1 MYFCALLKFSAMKN
15 VAILM
20 AAGKGSRMGSE
31 VPKQFV
37 EINGRMLMEYSLQ
50 TFQDHPRIDEIVVV
64 LPPDYIEIEGVLS
77 YLFQYYPK
85 VVQVVAGGSE
95 RFQSSWAAIQWFVE
109 RREDNLLLH
118 DAARP
123 GVTNKIIDD
132 LLNTLEHEQAAV
144 TALPATDTILR
155 ATDGRLTEA
164 LNRSELFYAQ
174 TPQAFRAGLLYDCF
188 LELFEQEDFV
198 PTDESGVVAHFRP
211 DTPIKIVPGDVR
223 NFKIT
228 YAEDWERWAK
238 Q

>member
-1 MYFCALLKFSAMKN
+1 MKN

-50 TFQDHPRIDEIVVV
+50 TFQVHPRIDEIVVV

-109 RREDNLLLH
+109 RRDDNLLLH

-123 GVTNKIIDD
+123 GITNRIIDD
-132 LLNTLEHEQAAV
+132 ILDTLEHEQAAV
-144 TALPATDTILR
+144 TAMPATDTVLR
-155 ATDGRLTEA
+155 VFDGRLAET

-211 DTPIKIVPGDVR
+211 DVPIRIVTGDSK
-223 NFKIT
+223 NFKVT
-228 YAEDWERWAK
+228 YAEDLK
-238 Q
+238 SI